1 MMTEQTGV
9 ILETNLPLTL
19 AGRGKVRETYDL
31 GETLLIVTTDR
42 VSTFDVIHPNGIPD
56 KGKVLNQIS
65 AFWFEKT
72 RHLMPNHVIA
82 MVDDLAVLDKY
93 VPAAQHFDYPDY
105 LVGRSMI
112 VKKADVVMV
121 ECVVRGYLAGSGWED
136 YQRTGQLFEYPLA
149 AGLAESEIL
158 PEPLFTPTTKANEGH
173 DMPMTLAE
181 MAAEIGDE
189 VTATLK
195 NKTLEIYS
203 FARDYARQRGIIIAD
218 TKFEFGYSGGELII
232 IDEMLSPDS
241 SRFWDMATYQAG
253 RSQPSYDKQ
262 PIRDWATASGWDK
275 TPPGPMLPEA
285 VIEESAARY
294 RAAYELITGRS
305 IV

>member
-1 MMTEQTGV
+1 MTEQTGV
-9 ILETNLPLTL
+9 ILKTALPLPL

-31 GETLLIVTTDR
+31 GETLLIITTDR

-82 MVDDLAVLDKY
+82 VVDDLAVLDKY
-93 VPAAQHFDYPDY
+93 VPVGQHFDYPDY
-105 LVGRSMI
+105 LLGRSMI
-112 VKKADVVMV
+112 VKKANVVMV

-149 AGLAESEIL
+149 AGLTESEIL
-158 PEPLFTPTTKANEGH
+158 PEPLFTPTTKADEGH

-181 MAAEIGDE
+181 MAAEVGAEI
-189 VTATLK
+189 TATLK
-195 NKTLEIYS
+195 DRTLGIYG
-203 FARDYARQRGIIIAD
+203 FARDYARERGIIIAD
-218 TKFEFGYSGGELII
+218 TKFEFGYADGELII

-241 SRFWDMATYQAG
+241 SRFWDMTTYQPG

-275 TPPGPMLPEA
+275 TPPGPRLPDA

-294 RAAYELITGRS
+294 RAAYERITGQQ